1 MAMALRSEIG
11 LPTLRISLDHGSS
24 AAVFCVVRGRE
35 HPREVA
41 RCSLRELGLPTS
53 VLEPVDDGA
62 LAVPDAVL
70 ARLAT
75 DVARLGE
82 SPIPPRDVLWL
93 EIPVPRGQVH
103 VLPWERLLA
112 PLGRPVFRL
121 PFHPVRA
128 ERPGPHLDIAICCSL
143 PDDGVADPPDLVA
156 RLTRQYVAHT
166 PGVRVHVFT
175 DAAWADATR
184 AAVEPLNAAGADV
197 DVHAPAASGAGRRAR
212 GRGRVISAPWLTWLL
227 EELGGHRVDVL
238 HLVVHGHLADGH
250 GAFVLRPTMTGEI
263 PAFVEPT
270 ELVEV
275 LTRVGAVAV
284 TFSAPPG
291 NPSTAGLRELADEL
305 ACVRPGLTTVHDL
318 AADPA
323 AEQVGAALH
332 TIFAR
337 PERLG
342 RTVPALTSW
351 VHPLFLEP
359 PGATSPDVE
368 PERQRWTAEM
378 RLLRDGRSAFL
389 QESTRRAATHVE
401 QEAWVASA
409 SRSIEQLQMTWLPSA
424 VDRPV
429 DDAAA
434 AALERVS
441 QLLEQSV
448 RQEYPAPD
456 GTPPDT
462 PPTGAAPQDGGRS

>member
-11 LPTLRISLDHGSS
+11 LPTLRIHLDHDASHALFS
-24 AAVFCVVRGRE
+24 VVRGRE
-35 HPREVA
+35 RLLEVA
-41 RCSLRELGLPTS
+41 RCPLGELGLPPS
-53 VLEPVDDGA
+53 VAGRVDDA
-62 LAVPDAVL
+62 SLTVPDAVL
-70 ARLAT
+70 ARLRTA
-75 DVARLGE
+75 VADLDE
-82 SPIPPRDVLWL
+82 SPISPHDVLWL
-93 EIPVPRGQVH
+93 EIPVPRGQLH

-128 ERPGPHLDIAICCSL
+128 ERPGPHLDVALCCSL
-143 PDDGVADPPDLVA
+143 PPGGGDDPAALVA
-156 RLTRQYVAHT
+156 RLAGQYVAHT

-175 DAAWADATR
+175 DAGWAAATR
-184 AAVEPLNAAGADV
+184 AAVEPLDAAGADV
-197 DVHAPAASGAGRRAR
+197 DVHAPPASGAGPRAR
-212 GRGRVISAPWLTWLL
+212 RHGPVVSAPWFTWLL
-227 EELGGHRVDVL
+227 EELDGHRVDVL

-250 GAFVLRPTMTGEI
+250 GAFALRPTTTGEI

-305 ACVRPGLTTVHDL
+305 AGVRPGLTTVHDL

-323 AEQVGAALH
+323 AEQIGAALH

-351 VHPLFLEP
+351 VHPLFVEP
-359 PGATSPDVE
+359 PGTIPPDVE

-409 SRSIEQLQMTWLPSA
+409 ARSIEQLQMTWLPGA

-429 DDAAA
+429 DDAAT

-441 QLLEQSV
+441 QLLEHSV
-448 RQEYPAPD
+448 RQEYPASD
-456 GTPPDT
+456 DSPPAPATD
-462 PPTGAAPQDGGRS
+462 AAPQDGGRP